1 MVDGPA
7 GSPGE
12 TDRAN
17 SSDAAADDGQAPT
30 GPASRASEVS
40 RTVAASW
47 RDGGGGTYD
56 AWADTFERD
65 LYATGYRLPAMLAAA
80 VVAHVPPEA
89 GAILDAGCGTGAQAE
104 PLAMLGYRLVGI
116 DLSER
121 MLVHA
126 AGKGIYEALHVAA
139 VGPSIDVNAPDGG
152 PFAAAIACGVIT
164 PGHAP
169 PDAFEGLIGAV
180 RPGGTVAFTL
190 RDDPAMD
197 SAYAARM
204 EVLEGEG
211 RWTLAF
217 RSAPFAGMPYG
228 KAGITHRMHVYRVR

>member
-1 MVDGPA
+1 M
-7 GSPGE
+7 S
-12 TDRAN
+12 DRARGDRAEDGGTQGSGASN
-17 SSDAAADDGQAPT
+17 GRAEGNAARAAAAT
-30 GPASRASEVS
+30 

-47 RDGGGGTYD
+47 TDGSAATYD
-56 AWADTFERD
+56 GWADTFERD
-65 LYATGYRLPAMLAAA
+65 LFASGYRLPAMLAAA
-80 VVAHVPPEA
+80 VVRHVAPSDGPV
-89 GAILDAGCGTGAQAE
+89 LDAGCGTGAQAE
-104 PLAMLGYRLVGI
+104 PLAMLGYGPLVGI

-121 MLVHA
+121 MLAHA
-126 AGKGIYEALHVAA
+126 KAKGIYDALHVAA

-164 PGHAP
+164 PGHAQS
-169 PDAFEGLIGAV
+169 DAFEGLIAAV

-197 SAYAARM
+197 PAYAVRIDA
-204 EVLEGEG
+204 LEGEG

-228 KAGITHRMHVYRVR
+228 EAGITHRVHVYRVR